1 MADQYLTIARIADDA
16 AFRARAAA
24 CAATQTVPD
33 PQQFVNAHALTLAA
47 SPGFGAAWD
56 SAVEGGIANPGSD
69 PAVISDQ
76 MILAAVQ
83 ALLAA

>member
-1 MADQYLTIARIADDA
+1 M
-16 AFRARAAA
+16 
-24 CAATQTVPD
+24 
-33 PQQFVNAHALTLAA
+33 NAHALTLAA

-56 SAVEGGIANPGSD
+56 SAVECGIENPGSD